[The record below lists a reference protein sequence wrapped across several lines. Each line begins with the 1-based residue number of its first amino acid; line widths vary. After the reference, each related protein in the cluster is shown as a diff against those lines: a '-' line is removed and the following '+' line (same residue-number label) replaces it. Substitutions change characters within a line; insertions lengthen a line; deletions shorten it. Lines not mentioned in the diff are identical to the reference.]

1 MEINKVRQMFSFIGD
16 FTDFLINNQQRIKN
30 LMLDYEIQTKVD
42 TLPDNREIKS
52 LLFTKKNVSI
62 MFTPGRIDYSYTISN
77 NDISLNDILNEANE
91 FFKLFSE
98 IFYDLK
104 ASRVAAVGQAFV
116 KNENDVAVSKLTS
129 KMGLSNVFG
138 EANEIHLKL
147 NNPKNLF
154 ERVNSVLDLSMGQAK
169 NNQTS
174 ESMQVLLVAIDI
186 NTIVNNKEPRFE
198 IKNFESYFS
207 ELVAE
212 EEEKYALLSEF

>member
-1 MEINKVRQMFSFIGD
+1 MQINKVRQIFSFIGD

-52 LLFTKKNVSI
+52 LLFTKKNISI
-62 MFTPGRIDYSYTISN
+62 MFTPGRIDYSYNFVN
-77 NDISLNDILNEANE
+77 NNNLNDILNEANE

-104 ASRVAAVGQAFV
+104 ASRIATVGQAFIN
-116 KNENDVAVSKLTS
+116 NENDSAVLKLTS
-129 KMGLSNVFG
+129 KMGLSDLFG
-138 EANEIHLKL
+138 DANELHLKL

-169 NNQTS
+169 NNHTN
-174 ESMQVLLVAIDI
+174 ESMQVILVSIDI
-186 NTIVNNKEPRFE
+186 NTVADNKEPRFE
-198 IKNFESYFS
+198 IKNFKNYFS
-207 ELVAE
+207 ELVSEAE
-212 EEEKYALLSEF
+212 DKYNLLLEF